1 MLDESRAALAKHRVM
16 NSKEDYLS
24 AIDLI
29 KGGHYKVANNRAYY
43 SIFHAIRA
51 VLALDG
57 IDFKKH
63 SAVISY
69 FNHNYIKTEKFEK
82 RFYKVISDA
91 SLIRNE
97 SDYSDFYV
105 ASKEEAEKLLGR
117 AKEFRN
123 VVEMYVNRVIS
134 DKG

>member
-16 NSKEDYLS
+16 NSNEDYLS

-63 SAVISY
+63 SAVIYY

-105 ASKEEAEKLLGR
+105 ASKEEAEELLDR

-123 VVEMYVNRVIS
+123 VVEIFINRVIS
-134 DKG
+134 GEC